1 MLEAVLISSDLN
13 YLHAS
18 SIEKANGV
26 LVFCLEFS
34 YVKDSLSK
42 RYHKGMS
49 YFIKENVYNVNKP
62 IHSSTDQMLF
72 IIHE

>member
-13 YLHAS
+13 YFHTS

-34 YVKDSLSK
+34 YVEDSLS
-42 RYHKGMS
+42 RRNLKGVS
-49 YFIKENVYNVNKP
+49 YFI
-62 IHSSTDQMLF
+62 
-72 IIHE
+72 